1 MFRSTFLSP
10 SHYAGKW
17 VIPDEDQHHDLKV
30 VNQLGYA
37 YATSPDSPE
46 KEEKLLRLLECF
58 HGYLMKYVVMV
69 VRGTLPPANSRAGK
83 DAKELLRTL
92 APRKSTKD
100 KSAPSKEVI
109 DATCKMLHLAF
120 KQTTT
125 EDIYDTLAFC
135 FMKAARKYDP
145 YYAKKT
151 KQVCEVISGLSKQF
165 TEEQLAARVGFDCN
179 GILRSLVRK
188 GFLTSITGKIVDA
201 RPERL
206 RSSCQQF
213 GHSTLIG
220 NR

>member
-1 MFRSTFLSP
+1 MRLFAAVT
-10 SHYAGKW
+10 
-17 VIPDEDQHHDLKV
+17 
-30 VNQLGYA
+30 YA

-92 APRKSTKD
+92 APRKST
-100 KSAPSKEVI
+100 PSKELT

-120 KQTTT
+120 KGVTT

-135 FMKAARKYDP
+135 FVKAARKYDP

-151 KQVCEVISGLSKQF
+151 KQVSG
-165 TEEQLAARVGFDCN
+165 N
-179 GILRSLVRK
+179 
-188 GFLTSITGKIVDA
+188 TSQNNPDFNPQSHA
-201 RPERL
+201 N
-206 RSSCQQF
+206 
-213 GHSTLIG
+213 HYH
-220 NR
+220 

>member
-92 APRKSTKD
+92 APRNST
-100 KSAPSKEVI
+100 PSKELT

-120 KQTTT
+120 KGVTT

-135 FMKAARKYDP
+135 FVKAARKYDP

-151 KQVCEVISGLSKQF
+151 KQVCEVISGLPKQF
-165 TEEQLAARVGFDCN
+165 TEEQLSTRVGFDCN

-188 GFLTSITGKIVDA
+188 GFLASITGKIVDP
-201 RPERL
+201 RPERV
-206 RSSCQQF
+206 RWTCQQF
-213 GHSTLIG
+213 GH
-220 NR
+220 